1 MCTNQRKSGES
12 ISNCILIE
20 QELEMTDKHVK
31 IVDFTNNIRNIY
43 MWKEILILIIKMTK
57 IKETIILYWQYE
69 VYKYYHKL

>member
-31 IVDFTNNIRNIY
+31 IVDMQISSDMSFQIFGINT
-43 MWKEILILIIKMTK
+43 
-57 IKETIILYWQYE
+57 
-69 VYKYYHKL
+69 